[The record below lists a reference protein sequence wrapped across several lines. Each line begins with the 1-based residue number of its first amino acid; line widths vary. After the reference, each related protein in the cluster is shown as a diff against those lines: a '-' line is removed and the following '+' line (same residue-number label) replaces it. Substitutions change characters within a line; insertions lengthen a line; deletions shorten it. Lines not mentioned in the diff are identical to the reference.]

1 MIFALVGMLVL
12 GRLVIWTAQTSGP
25 TERLWNLHPT
35 LTSLGECDFCL
46 GFWVYLALTLIFPFE
61 QMWEPFYVPVASEV
75 VTALAASFGVHL
87 ARIGWMMQ
95 YGVMDLTDD

>member
-25 TERLWNLHPT
+25 TVKLWTLHPT
-35 LTSLGECDFCL
+35 LTALGECDFCL
-46 GFWVYLALTLIFPFE
+46 GFWVYLALAVVIPIE
-61 QMWEPFYVPVASEV
+61 QMWEPLYFPVISEV

-87 ARIGWMMQ
+87 ARIGWTMKF
-95 YGVMDLTDD
+95 GVLDLTDA